1 MMASV
6 SGVSIADV
14 VRRPGRPRDT
24 RVEQAVL
31 DATVDLVSE
40 VGFGG
45 LTVEAVAAR
54 AGVGKATIY
63 RRWPS
68 KEALLI
74 ASMTCL
80 ANNLEPPDTGSLR
93 TDIIQSFAALAE
105 HMNTSDAG
113 RMLPQLVAE
122 ACSNPEMGEL
132 YRHFVDERRQMA
144 RTLLKRAK
152 ARGELRDGV
161 DVELLIDM
169 VSGVI
174 FYRRLVSGAVID
186 PAAGVVVADM
196 ICEGVEVQ
204 PG

>member
-1 MMASV
+1 V
-6 SGVSIADV
+6 SGISIADS

-24 RVEQAVL
+24 RVVQAVL

-68 KEALLI
+68 KEALLV
-74 ASMTCL
+74 AAMTCL
-80 ANNLEPPDTGSLR
+80 RYEMVAPDTGSLR
-93 TDIIQSFAALAE
+93 TDIAQAYAAIADHL
-105 HMNTSDAG
+105 NCSDAG
-113 RMLPQLVAE
+113 RMMPQLVAE
-122 ACSNPEMGEL
+122 AASNPKVGEL
-132 YRHFVDERRQMA
+132 YHRFVDERRELGRVVLQ
-144 RTLLKRAK
+144 RAK
-152 ARGELRDGV
+152 ARGELRDGL

-174 FYRRLVSGAVID
+174 FYRRLVSGASID
-186 PAAGVVVADM
+186 PADGTVVADM
-196 ICEGVEVQ
+196 ICGGVAV
-204 PG
+204 PS